1 MTMVLTGPNG
11 PKVFNLPVD
20 TERNSRDIFRNWVH
34 ETFKT
39 EVFPHW
45 EPQHEVLSLRF
56 GAFALALMPTV
67 FAAQANT
74 RILNLHQL
82 PRARYLFR
90 FPPIIVASTVGA
102 ISTMLTQSFFVES
115 DIIAGIQDFCLLF
128 KDNEFILDISI
139 SGVTPCALC
148 VQTRSM
154 GLQFFTGLLFP
165 YLIAA
170 SGTFHSLSGMPG
182 IHQTVIKSGS
192 HEKIKVK
199 SYISW
204 IRNMTSRSKHIIL
217 FNAGFQFIGNTLI
230 IGRMQREWWHVSSE
244 LYKFTDGEDIVAPKE
259 NE

>member
-20 TERNSRDIFRNWVH
+20 TERDARDIFRNWVH

-115 DIIAGIQDFCLLF
+115 DIIAG
-128 KDNEFILDISI
+128 
-139 SGVTPCALC
+139 VTPCALC

-192 HEKIKVK
+192 HEKIKVG

-204 IRNMTSRSKHIIL
+204 IRNMTSRSKQIIL
-217 FNAGFQFIGNTLI
+217 FNAVFQFIGNTLI

-259 NE
+259 NK